1 MTTKIDPTTATLVQM
16 LDATAMRHKVLSNNL
31 ANVDTPG
38 FIRKDVSFEKEL
50 AEAVSAGHPESAK
63 FNVAEDTTDLPRAD
77 GNNVS
82 VEKELSEMNKNSMTH
97 QMALQLLQSK
107 MAMERIAVTGKS

>member
-1 MTTKIDPTTATLVQM
+1 MTD
-16 LDATAMRHKVLSNNL
+16 
-31 ANVDTPG
+31 
-38 FIRKDVSFEKEL
+38 
-50 AEAVSAGHPESAK
+50 
-63 FNVAEDTTDLPRAD
+63 DTTDMPRAD

-82 VEKELSEMNKNSMTH
+82 VEKELAEMNKNSMTH